1 LIIVLGGLQ
10 GFLKGIMKE
19 KKSAFQS
26 GVIEIVNNGFPE
38 KVIR

>member
-1 LIIVLGGLQ
+1 
-10 GFLKGIMKE
+10 MKE